1 MSYDSIIHG
10 FCACNKLN
18 RALNFHI
25 EMLDWDLKPSINTW
39 EMLVCK
45 TSRDGL
51 TEEAERLL
59 ISMARLGQ
67 TPTKEMYST
76 VIERYR
82 SENNLKKAS
91 ELMQMMQRSGY
102 QPDFDTHWSLISNLS
117 NSEDNNQSCQG
128 FLSRLLS
135 GSGYTWMNHSKTG
148 QQ

>member
-1 MSYDSIIHG
+1 M
-10 FCACNKLN
+10 
-18 RALNFHI
+18 NFHN

-39 EMLVCK
+39 DMLVCK
-45 TSRDGL
+45 ISQDGR
-51 TEEAERLL
+51 TAEAERLL
-59 ISMARLGQ
+59 ISMVRLGQ
-67 TPTKEMYST
+67 TPTKEMYTS
-76 VIERYR
+76 VIDSYR

-117 NSEDNNQSCQG
+117 NSEDNNNNSQG

-135 GSGYTWMNHSKTG
+135 GSGFTWKNHFKTG